1 MEPLTHFLTGACISR
16 AAGLNRKT
24 ALATATCVL
33 AAEAADVD
41 IVAYVRGSIYGFAH
55 HRGITHTFIGV
66 PLVAAG
72 VIAFMYLLWRVRS
85 RVAHLPVKPAPN
97 TDAERSEAEAE
108 GARVGDG
115 ADPPKA
121 PRWGLLYGFACLCA
135 LSHILLDFTNNYGVR
150 PFEPFSYKWYSWDIV
165 FIFEPVLYVIFIAGL
180 ALPALF
186 ALINEEIGV
195 RRRGPRGRAGAV
207 VALILMAALW
217 GLRDY
222 QHRRAVAALE
232 ARLYHG
238 AEPLR
243 VSAYP
248 YYLNPFKWYGVVE
261 TETFFDRVI
270 VDSLT
275 PEVDP
280 QGRAQTRFKREETP
294 VTEAAKDSP
303 LGHVYLDWAQYPVTE
318 VEQITRPAPGYLVR
332 FFDLRFDYPDQP
344 RPRRVILGAR
354 VLLNQ
359 QLQVV
364 AEYFGA
370 RSQRPDLTTPPQENG
385 DSSK

>member
-24 ALATATCVL
+24 TLATATCVL
-33 AAEAADVD
+33 AAEAADLD
-41 IVAYVRGSIYGFAH
+41 ILAYARGSIYGFEH
-55 HRGITHTFIGV
+55 HRGITHSFVGV
-66 PLVAAG
+66 PFVAAF
-72 VIAFMYLLWRVRS
+72 VLAVMYGIWRLQR
-85 RVAHLPVKPAPN
+85 RWQPEPAGCP
-97 TDAERSEAEAE
+97 AC
-108 GARVGDG
+108 
-115 ADPPKA
+115 PPSSTGPPRT
-121 PRWGLLYGFACLCA
+121 PRWGLLYGFAVVAA

-165 FIFEPVLYVIFIAGL
+165 FIFEPLLYVFFFAGL
-180 ALPALF
+180 ALPSLF

-195 RRRGPRGRAGAV
+195 RRRGPRGRTGAAI
-207 VALILMAALW
+207 ALILMVALW

-222 QHRRAVAALE
+222 QHRRAIAAME

-243 VSAYP
+243 ASAYP

-270 VDSLT
+270 VNSLT

-280 QGRAQTRFKREETP
+280 QGRAQTRFKPQETA

-303 LGHVYLDWAQYPVTE
+303 LGHIYFDWAQYPVTE
-318 VEQITRPAPGYLVR
+318 VEPTTRPPGYLVR
-332 FFDLRFDYPDQP
+332 FYDLRFEYPDEEWT
-344 RPRRVILGAR
+344 RFRRRRTILGAR
-354 VLLNQ
+354 VLLNDR
-359 QLQVV
+359 LQVV
-364 AEYFGA
+364 AQYFGA
-370 RSQRPDLTTPPQENG
+370 RSQRPDLTAPPEENG
-385 DSSK
+385 ESSK